1 MNILRMCLNWRVAAG
16 LGALGGALV
25 LIAPEIGLAALP
37 FLLVAVCPLSMML
50 MMNSMGPAQP
60 PVPSTSAESE
70 PDRVAA
76 LRGELAELR
85 RRQDRLAAELAE
97 ADRDRARMDGP
108 ASEAVA
114 SQRAR

>member
-16 LGALGGALV
+16 LGALGAALF

-37 FLLVAVCPLSMML
+37 FLLVAVCPLSMMF

-60 PVPSTSAESE
+60 PVPSTSGGESGPE
-70 PDRVAA
+70 RVAA

-85 RRQDRLAAELAE
+85 RRQDRLAAELAAE
-97 ADRDRARMDGP
+97 GDRARTDGP
-108 ASEAVA
+108 ASDAVA